1 VTGTSFTDGWTYRT
15 PLGPFAAAG
24 DSSVTARPV
33 RLPHDALR
41 DAERSATAPAK
52 GGAAYFP
59 AGAYTYLKEFEVP
72 ADWAGKIVRLEVQ
85 GAYRRAMVFLNDEFA
100 GNRADGFARFFVD
113 LTPYLRFGTTN
124 TVRIEV
130 RSGEDSRWYAG
141 AGLHRPVVLH
151 VDEAVHIVP
160 DGVRVT
166 TVRIEDDQA
175 VLDVATSVTNRGI
188 NTAQVD
194 VATTVSAPD
203 GSVVEDDTTPV
214 TLAPGRTAVV
224 RQRLYVQNPELWG
237 VDSPSLYS
245 AHTRLLDGSAGGTTP
260 GTAPATAA
268 SATAASAGVTM
279 TVGIRTVTVDPKK
292 GLRINGEEVL
302 LRGACVHSDNGPLGS
317 TSIARAEE
325 RRIQLLKDAG
335 FNAIRAAHNPASPSM
350 LDACDRL
357 GMLVIDEAFDMWV
370 RGKTNYDYA
379 AEFPQWWAADLESMV
394 AKDFNHPS
402 VIMYSIGNEIIEVGT
417 PHGGAMARELAEH
430 VRELD
435 PTRLVTNGVNAFLAV
450 IDELAEILA
459 GDQGLNELMGDMGG
473 GMSAIS
479 TSDAVTRRTA
489 ESSSVLDV
497 LGLNYADGRYASDS
511 ELFPHRV
518 LFGSETFPTQIGS
531 LWPMVRENP
540 NVIGDFTW
548 TGWDYLGEVGIGA
561 TSYREDPEANGQLE
575 REFPYLTAW
584 SGDLDITGHRRPASF
599 YREIVFGLRAEP
611 AIAVLRPEHH
621 GHTITMQSPWAW
633 SDSVSSWTWPGFEG
647 APVTVEV
654 YADADEVALLL
665 DGTEV
670 ARGPV
675 GVTRPLLARL
685 ETVYRPGE
693 LTAVAYRAGTE
704 TGRTTLV
711 SATGAARITATAD
724 RTTIRDDD
732 TDLSYVAVEL
742 RDAAGVLFTGADR
755 SVRVDV
761 AGAGVLAGLG
771 SGNPKTA
778 ERFDATRTRTFDGRA
793 LAIIRPTGTG
803 TITVTVSS
811 ARDARDEGND
821 RDDRDDRG
829 DHVDRDEVV
838 IEITAGA
845 V

>member
-1 VTGTSFTDGWTYRT
+1 MTSTSFTDGWTYRT

-24 DSSVTARPV
+24 DSTVTATPV

-72 ADWAGKIVRLEVQ
+72 EDWAGKIVRLEVQ

-113 LTPYLRFGTTN
+113 LTPYLRFGATN

-141 AGLHRPVVLH
+141 AGLHRPVLLH

-166 TVRIEDDQA
+166 TVRVEDDQA
-175 VLDVATSVTNRGI
+175 VLEVATTVTNKGI

-194 VATTVSAPD
+194 VATTVTAPD
-203 GSVVEDDTTPV
+203 GSLAENDTTPV
-214 TLAPGRTAVV
+214 TLAPGRTSVV

-237 VDSPSLYS
+237 VDSPSLYT
-245 AHTRLLDGSAGGTTP
+245 AHTRLLGGAAGAVSDVPSAGDH
-260 GTAPATAA
+260 
-268 SATAASAGVTM
+268 ASAGDPAFAHATSPGVTT

-302 LRGACVHSDNGPLGS
+302 LRGACVHSDNGPLGAA
-317 TSIARAEE
+317 SIARAEE

-357 GMLVIDEAFDMWV
+357 GMLVIDEAFDMWT

-394 AKDFNHPS
+394 SKDFNHPS

-417 PHGGAMARELAEH
+417 PHGAAWARDLAEH
-430 VRELD
+430 VRALD

-459 GDQGLNELMGDMGG
+459 SDQGLNELMGDMGG

-497 LGLNYADGRYASDS
+497 LGLNYAEGRYTSDAG
-511 ELFPHRV
+511 LFPHRV

-531 LWPMVRENP
+531 LWPAVRDNP

-561 TSYREDPEANGQLE
+561 TSYQEDPEANGQLE

-599 YREIVFGLRAEP
+599 YREIVFGLRTEP

-621 GHTITMQSPWAW
+621 GHTVTMQSPWAW

-665 DGTEV
+665 DGVEV

-675 GVTRPLLARL
+675 GGTRPMLAAL
-685 ETVYRPGE
+685 DTVYRPGV
-693 LTAVAYRAGTE
+693 LTAVAYRAGAE
-704 TGRTTLV
+704 TARTTLT
-711 SATGAARITATAD
+711 SATGPALLTASAD
-724 RTTIRDDD
+724 RTAIRDDD
-732 TDLSYVAVEL
+732 TDLSYVAIEL
-742 RDAAGVLFTGADR
+742 RDATGVLVTGADR

-778 ERFDATRTRTFDGRA
+778 ERFDATSTTTFDGRA

-803 TITVTVSS
+803 AITVTVTS
-811 ARDARDEGND
+811 AGAEDPESVQNAESAP
-821 RDDRDDRG
+821 
-829 DHVDRDEVV
+829 VV
-838 IEITAGA
+838 IEITAGEI
-845 V
+845 